1 MKKGIVFT
9 ILLAVLAFTTIGMW
23 GDISK
28 AWGTLAG
35 FPWLLLPAIMFF
47 GFMNDFIK
55 FLRWDLYL
63 KKTGLSVSPGRSLH
77 IFLTGL
83 SMSATPGKVG
93 FLLKSQM
100 LKAATG
106 YGLIATSPVVV
117 AELFMDLIGLCAIT
131 LLGLGMLGSSPWV
144 VALCALPLLGLIPA
158 VSEGI
163 VGLLSRIPFLK
174 HRADELK
181 QALDDM
187 FRLFGPKL
195 LLISLVITL
204 FAWTSEGVA
213 LHLILSGLG
222 YEMGVMKATVIFGF
236 STLVGVLSF
245 LPGGLVV
252 TDASLMGLL
261 IESGIPAPGAALA
274 SIMARLCTLWLS
286 VCIGSLFLVI
296 NRNALTVGTE
306 EAMTH
311 E

>member
-1 MKKGIVFT
+1 VKKGIIFT

-23 GDISK
+23 GDLSR
-28 AWGTLAG
+28 ARGALAG
-35 FPWLLLPAIMFF
+35 FPWLLLPVIMFF

-55 FLRWDLYL
+55 FLRWDIYL
-63 KKTGLSVSPGRSLH
+63 KKMGLTITPGRSLH

-93 FLLKSQM
+93 FLLKSQL
-100 LKAATG
+100 LKTATG

-117 AELFMDLIGLCAIT
+117 AELFMDLIGLCVIT
-131 LLGLGMLGSSPWV
+131 LLGLGMLGNAPWV
-144 VALCALPLLGLIPA
+144 LALCALPLLGLVPA

-163 VGLLSRIPFLK
+163 IGLLSKIPFLE

-187 FRLFGPKL
+187 FRLFGPRVL
-195 LLISLVITL
+195 MVSLVITL

-213 LHLILSGLG
+213 LNLILSGLG
-222 YEMGVMKATVIFGF
+222 YDMGVMKATVIFGF

-261 IESGIPAPGAALA
+261 IESGIPAPSAAVA

-286 VCIGSLFLVI
+286 VCIGSLFLII
-296 NRNALTVGTE
+296 NRNALTVSPE
-306 EAMTH
+306 EAITH